1 MEERW
6 GWSGQEQDPVPASPF
21 VPSARLPSSTGPKLP
36 GPPAYHQALLGEDLL
51 LVEGS
56 EPLGLFLQLLPQPRI
71 ALRGDRDRMASAQ
84 NWAALASMS
93 FTKLFNQHAEGC
105 ACQAQMKTLRPP

>member
-1 MEERW
+1 M
-6 GWSGQEQDPVPASPF
+6 PPACFPSP
-21 VPSARLPSSTGPKLP
+21 TGPKLP
-36 GPPAYHQALLGEDLL
+36 GPPAYHKALLGEDLL

-56 EPLGLFLQLLPQPRI
+56 EPLGLLLQLIPQHRI

-84 NWAALASMS
+84 DWAALASMS